1 MELECNSIGPST
13 FSTFPSG
20 PTFVL
25 SSFHSSF
32 HSSSHFVQATSLFS
46 TLRVEVNSEQVGAGA
61 GAHSESE
68 RRKQLFFNILLNK
81 FTKQI
86 HKTCLNMFELRHLP
100 PDAVHPGSGGLR
112 KPPPLYL
119 SRWDSRKNSIT
130 FSAKQSKVM
139 LAEIGPELNAT
150 FECFDLS
157 QSFPVFPTIRI

>member
-68 RRKQLFFNILLNK
+68 RRKQLLFNKL
-81 FTKQI
+81 KQI

-100 PDAVHPGSGGLR
+100 GTRRGSSGFRGTP
-112 KPPPLYL
+112 KTPPPYL
-119 SRWDSRKNSIT
+119 SACAPNVSIFNVHT
-130 FSAKQSKVM
+130 MKRESAQFGGSMWKPTNGFYVDPDLGFSD
-139 LAEIGPELNAT
+139 
-150 FECFDLS
+150 F
-157 QSFPVFPTIRI
+157 